1 MPKTIL
7 PIVEMMVRDRDWEPA
22 LGSVGSSQCRYSKE
36 FGGKNR
42 TKKFEEKK

>member
-7 PIVEMMVRDRDWEPA
+7 PTYCGNDGQ
-22 LGSVGSSQCRYSKE
+22 GSRLRTCVGQCRQYSKE
-36 FGGKNR
+36 FGGKSR